1 MISVL
6 CVKNVSEAR
15 KYAKLNP
22 NYIAIEPPEL
32 IGSGKAVSKEKP
44 ELIRKAAVVVK
55 SAKNNTKLLCGA
67 GIVSGE
73 DVTKA
78 VELGSK
84 GILVASGIIKAKNWN
99 KIISEFAKALV

>member
-6 CVKNVSEAR
+6 CVKNVAESM

-32 IGSGKAVSKEKP
+32 IGSGKAVSKEQP
-44 ELIRKAAVVVK
+44 ELITRAAIAVK
-55 SAKNNTKLLCGA
+55 SAKNQTKLLCGA

-73 DVTKA
+73 DVKQA
-78 VELGSK
+78 MILGSK
-84 GILVASGIIKAKNWN
+84 GILVASGIIKAKNWQ
-99 KIISEFAKALV
+99 KIIEEFAKAMV